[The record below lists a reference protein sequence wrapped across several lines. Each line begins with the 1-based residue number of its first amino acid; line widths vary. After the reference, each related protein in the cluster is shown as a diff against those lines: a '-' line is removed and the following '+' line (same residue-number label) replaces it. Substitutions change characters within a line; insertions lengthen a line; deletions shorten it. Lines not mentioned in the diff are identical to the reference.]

1 MAKIQF
7 ISSKR
12 VLIKVYSLVGLSVI
26 SDLFFFCNPSAAH
39 YAPYTIAR
47 LSVFVVF
54 FFLFNY
60 FSRLCNLQLSSPLKK
75 THVLPTLT

>member
-54 FFLFNY
+54 FFFFCLIIFRVFVIYN
-60 FSRLCNLQLSSPLKK
+60 SR
-75 THVLPTLT
+75 HR